1 MERRSVGVIYRSDR
15 EAPASASDRCPLC
28 AGLFL
33 RGCAA
38 RVPSVVTRPNRLAVV
53 GYVIL
58 ALAIGYAIFLN
69 RADIDKVCATVQ
81 RQLDRNEATLQRS
94 LDGQRLIQSNPV
106 MARRKNV
113 PGADYYADRPMELR
127 AQIARTQRELHTYEG
142 NAC

>member
-1 MERRSVGVIYRSDR
+1 
-15 EAPASASDRCPLC
+15 
-28 AGLFL
+28 
-33 RGCAA
+33 
-38 RVPSVVTRPNRLAVV
+38 VVTHGHRLAVV

-58 ALAIGYAIFLN
+58 SLAVGYAIFLN
-69 RADIDKVCATVQ
+69 RADIDQVCTTVQ

-127 AQIARTQRELHTYEG
+127 AAIQRTERELHTYQG